1 MIRNLRITTRSVLA
15 FGLMGLFTLLLGI
28 FGMSQL
34 DKLNTDINVITE
46 HRMPAVLL
54 VGELRR
60 DFLLTRVNTLN
71 FVYAQ
76 DLQERN
82 RFNDRLN
89 EVDASYKK
97 SLAELQ
103 EYITEPESKQILDK
117 LITLRQN
124 YDRQQQQLT
133 GMVHSGAQKEAEE
146 FRAKGFTELSLEITN
161 TLNDLAVYQQK
172 RTQTA
177 TENAHEVFENSVTAM
192 ITGIIISLLSV
203 AALAVIFSR
212 SILLPLQKA
221 VAVTQTIADGN
232 LTKTIQDDGQDEA
245 AEMLSAVNVMQTQLK
260 TTIRSIGDSSTQLAA
275 TSEELSAVTEQST
288 RTLHQ
293 QSEELE
299 QAATAVTELT
309 TAIEEVA
316 RNAASTSRESDVA
329 DAKARQGQQ
338 KVQETIHT
346 IEGLVGDIQHTMKGV
361 EQLAVRVGDIGS
373 VLDVIRAIAD
383 QTNLLALNAAIE
395 AARAGESGRGFA
407 VVADEVRALAHRTQE
422 STKEIENMMQ
432 AVRNDTDVTVKAMQH
447 SNTRASDTLTVAND
461 AGLALQQIAQAIS
474 QINDQNI
481 TIASAAE
488 EQATV
493 AREVDRNL
501 LNIRDLSA
509 QTSAGANETSA
520 SSNELARL
528 AEQLNMLVMKFK
540 L

>member
-133 GMVHSGAQKEAEE
+133 GMVLSGAQKEAEE

-221 VAVTQTIADGN
+221 VAVTQTIADGD